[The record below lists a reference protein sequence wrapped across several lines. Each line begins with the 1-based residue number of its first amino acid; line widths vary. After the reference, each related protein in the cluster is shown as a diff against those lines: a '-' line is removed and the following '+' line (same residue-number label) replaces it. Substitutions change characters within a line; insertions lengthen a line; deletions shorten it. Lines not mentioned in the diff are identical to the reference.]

1 VLLSTAPKRP
11 SGLSMTPLIDV
22 VFILLLFFMV
32 SSSFEV
38 NKQLSLN
45 TAPHGKGKSG
55 LTVSMLMQSS
65 THVRLNGVSYQIRS
79 KELADVVEGLVAK
92 EQSLVLAAKDDISV
106 QEVIKLI
113 DWVKSKG
120 LSKLN
125 LAASVAS

>member
-1 VLLSTAPKRP
+1 
-11 SGLSMTPLIDV
+11 MTPLIDV

-45 TAPHGKGKSG
+45 TAPHGQGKSG

-65 THVRLNGVSYQIRS
+65 TQVRLNGVSYQIGS
-79 KELADVVEGLVAK
+79 KALAEVVEELVANK
-92 EQSLVLAAKDDISV
+92 QSLVLAAKDYISV

-113 DWVKSKG
+113 DWIKAKG
-120 LSKLN
+120 LNQLN
-125 LAASVAS
+125 LAVSVAS